1 MKMKQLFVPTM
12 FIGACMAGA
21 IPASAAVIGF
31 SEPLTG
37 AAPIAVTTD
46 IAGATMTA
54 SAETASVRLG
64 DVSGQSTLLLKRAMT
79 NQGTGTGEG
88 GGMGV
93 SDLLEIDSFVSGGVT
108 VGFLATFQS
117 DSSASPERG
126 IPTPT
131 DLTLPN
137 IREDGT
143 LQLLT
148 PADFTATLPGIG
160 PVALAVSAR
169 SDKVEGSETVPEPTT
184 WAMMLLGFAGLGY
197 LGWRRSAKHHAH
209 GGRLTEL
216 PA

>member
-1 MKMKQLFVPTM
+1 MKTKQLFIPMM
-12 FIGACMAGA
+12 FVGACIAGTTST
-21 IPASAAVIGF
+21 SAAIISF

-37 AAPIAVTTD
+37 VAPIAVITD
-46 IAGATMTA
+46 IAKAAITT
-54 SAETASVRLG
+54 SAETASVSLG
-64 DVSGQSTLLLKRAMT
+64 DTSGPGTLLLKRAMT

-93 SDLLEIDSFVSGGVT
+93 SDILELDSFASDGVT

-117 DSSASPERG
+117 DPSASPERG

-148 PADFTATLPGIG
+148 LADFTVTLPGVG
-160 PVALAVSAR
+160 AVPLAVSAR
-169 SDKVEGSETVPEPTT
+169 SDVVEGGETVPEPTT
-184 WAMMLLGFAGLGY
+184 WAMMLLGFAGLAY
-197 LGWRRSAKHHAH
+197 ASWRRGAKREAA
-209 GGRLTEL
+209 L
-216 PA
+216 A